1 MWLVWWLSKT
11 IRFMKLTYVLK
22 SKSIYYRFRNGRNL
36 SVLRKLPYEIQ
47 EKDWSTAKQCTKPK
61 NLEKINIQLLKFKAY
76 LLEEVNIA
84 ISNDTNINLEWIKHK
99 QHSFFN
105 TSNTKESFKVYLK
118 EYLGYYI
125 EKENPS
131 STNFNILKNHI
142 PTTTRIIDVDLKWI
156 EKFSKDKLKTYAEST
171 VGKHI
176 QQLKLILK
184 HAEQNGI
191 KIRRSAYD
199 FRIKQYSTINT
210 FLNEE
215 EMELIFDYE
224 PETDYLKNTRKLL
237 LVGCTTGL
245 RVSDLMRIKQ
255 FELKNDSLELITK
268 KTNQPITVPLDP
280 RVKDF
285 IAEVRPISHQKFN
298 KYLKI
303 LCRKIGLV
311 EPTKGYIRDKQN
323 MRVLGFYPKY
333 KLITSHTMRRSFA
346 TNLYGKVPTV
356 VIMAITGHT
365 TEKSF
370 LTYIKKPQ
378 RDFAEQL
385 KSYYNSTYK
394 TV

>member
-1 MWLVWWLSKT
+1 MN
-11 IRFMKLTYVLK
+11 LK
-22 SKSIYYRFRNGRNL
+22 YILKKKHIYYRFRNGRNL

-47 EKDWSTAKQCTKPK
+47 EKDWSTAKQCAKPK

-84 ISNDTNINLEWIKHK
+84 ISNDTNINLEWVKIK
-99 QHSFFN
+99 QHAFFN
-105 TSNTKESFKVYLK
+105 TSSAKESYKVYLK

-125 EKENPS
+125 ETEKPR

-142 PTTTRIIDVDLKWI
+142 PTTTRIIDVDLKWV
-156 EKFSKDKLKTYAEST
+156 EKFSKEKLEKYAEST
-171 VGKHI
+171 IGKHI
-176 QQLKLILK
+176 QQLKSILK
-184 HAEQNGI
+184 HAEKNSI

-199 FRIKQYSTINT
+199 YRIKQYSTINT
-210 FLNEE
+210 FLNDAEI
-215 EMELIFDYE
+215 ELIYNYE
-224 PETDYLKNTRKLL
+224 PETGYLKNTRKLF

-245 RVSDLMRIKQ
+245 RVSDLMRIRQ
-255 FELKNDSLELITK
+255 FDLKNDSLELVTK
-268 KTNQPITVPLDP
+268 KTNQPITIPLDP

-298 KYLKI
+298 KYIKV
-303 LCRKIGLV
+303 LCKKVGLID
-311 EPTKGYIRDKQN
+311 PMKGYIRNKQN
-323 MRVLGFYPKY
+323 KRVLGVYPKY

-385 KSYYNSTYK
+385 KQYYLENY
-394 TV
+394 

>member
-1 MWLVWWLSKT
+1 
-11 IRFMKLTYVLK
+11 MKLTYVLK

-36 SVLRKLPYEIQ
+36 SVLRKLPFEIQ
-47 EKDWSTAKQCTKPK
+47 KKDWSAAKQCAKPK
-61 NLEKINIQLLKFKAY
+61 NLEKINIQLLKFEAY

-84 ISNDTNINLEWIKHK
+84 ISNDKNINLEWVKFK
-99 QHSFFN
+99 QHAFFN
-105 TSNTKESFKVYLK
+105 TSNTNESYKVYLK

-125 EKENPS
+125 KTENPS
-131 STNFNILKNHI
+131 SSNFNILKNHI

-156 EKFSKDKLKTYAEST
+156 EKFSKDKLKKYAEST
-171 VGKHI
+171 LGKHI

-199 FRIKQYSTINT
+199 FRIKQYSTIST
-210 FLNEE
+210 FLGESE
-215 EMELIFDYE
+215 IDMIFNYE
-224 PETDYLKNTRKLL
+224 PETDYLENTRKLL

-255 FELKNDSLELITK
+255 FDLKNDSLELVTK
-268 KTNQPITVPLDP
+268 KTNQPIVVPLDP

-298 KYLKI
+298 KYIKV
-303 LCRKIGLV
+303 LCKKIGLID
-311 EPTKGYIRDKQN
+311 PMKGYVRDKQN
-323 MRVLGFYPKY
+323 KRVLGVYPKY

-385 KSYYNSTYK
+385 KQYYLENH
-394 TV
+394 